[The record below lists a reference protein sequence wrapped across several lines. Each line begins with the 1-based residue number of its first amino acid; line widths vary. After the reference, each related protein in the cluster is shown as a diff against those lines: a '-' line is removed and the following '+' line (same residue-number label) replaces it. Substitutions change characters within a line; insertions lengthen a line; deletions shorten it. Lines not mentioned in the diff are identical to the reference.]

1 MPVGPPPR
9 TVEFGALGSTKREN
23 IRSDQGAAQGDIVIA
38 GANRSLA
45 RTESIC
51 ICNIIIF
58 HLNLII

>member
-1 MPVGPPPR
+1 MPAGPPPG

-23 IRSDQGAAQGDIVIA
+23 IISDQGAAQGDIVVA
-38 GANRSLA
+38 RANRSLA

-51 ICNIIIF
+51 IRNIIIF